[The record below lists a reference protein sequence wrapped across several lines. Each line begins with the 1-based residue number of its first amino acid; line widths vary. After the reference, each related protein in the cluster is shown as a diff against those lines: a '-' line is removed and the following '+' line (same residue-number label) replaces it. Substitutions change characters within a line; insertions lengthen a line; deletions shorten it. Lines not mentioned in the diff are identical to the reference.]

1 MAEMSFTRARTFFS
15 ERCVMRR
22 VLFVDSDQSAARE
35 LQKTLEPM
43 CPEWEMKVVATGD
56 EVLDIMSRTAFDVVV
71 PDISIQGMDGIEL
84 LGIVSERYPET
95 VRIIHSELSDPEEV
109 LKSTMAVHQFLMK
122 PCCAETMKNT
132 IERTCKLR
140 DLLRDDKL
148 KKIVAGIRNL
158 PSVPVLY
165 NLIVSEM
172 QSTEPSLKKVGHL
185 ISQDVSM
192 SAKILQLVNS
202 SFFALPL
209 KITDPQQAAVFVG
222 IESLKSLVLS
232 LHVFSS
238 ISKDAESCGFSLLK
252 MWRHSLRTGRLA
264 ADIAR
269 AEEADRKVVEE
280 AMIAGM
286 LHDIGKLILLKLP
299 RQYNKVMELTETTGC
314 SFAEAEYTVMGASH
328 SELGAYLLGLWG
340 LPRNVVEVVAFHHR
354 PSRLIESMFATS
366 DESAQEDSGETGSK
380 DVDPELQSE
389 EDKTTGFNA
398 LTAVH
403 IANAMTTQGN
413 CSSETSFPDID
424 MSYLKELGLT
434 DKLPEWI
441 ELYKNTKQLSEINLQ
456 LT

>member
-1 MAEMSFTRARTFFS
+1 
-15 ERCVMRR
+15 MRR
-22 VLFVDSDQSAARE
+22 VLFVDSDPDAVRD
-35 LQKTLEPM
+35 LQKTLEPI
-43 CPEWEMKVVATGD
+43 CPEWEMEVAMSGE
-56 EVLDIMSRTAFDVVV
+56 EVLNIMSQSHFDVVV
-71 PDISIQGMDGIEL
+71 PDIRIQGMDGIEL

-140 DLLRDDKL
+140 DLLRDDTL
-148 KKIVAGIRNL
+148 KKIVAGTRNL

-172 QSTEPSLKKVGHL
+172 QSEEPSLKNVGHL

-238 ISKDAESCGFSLLK
+238 ISEDAELCGFSLLK

-269 AEEADRKVVEE
+269 AKEADRKVVEE

-286 LHDIGKLILLKLP
+286 LHDIGKLILLKVP
-299 RQYNKVMELTETTGC
+299 RQYNEVMELIEMTGC

-340 LPRNVVEVVAFHHR
+340 LPSNVVEVVAFHHN
-354 PSRLIESMFATS
+354 PSKLIESMFVAS
-366 DESAQEDSGETGSK
+366 NDPSQEDSDETGPK
-380 DVDPELQSE
+380 DVDPEFQSV

-403 IANAMTTQGN
+403 IANAMTMQGN
-413 CSSETSFPDID
+413 CSSDTSFPDLDI
-424 MSYLKELGLT
+424 SYLKKLGLT

>member
-1 MAEMSFTRARTFFS
+1 
-15 ERCVMRR
+15 
-22 VLFVDSDQSAARE
+22 
-35 LQKTLEPM
+35 
-43 CPEWEMKVVATGD
+43 
-56 EVLDIMSRTAFDVVV
+56 
-71 PDISIQGMDGIEL
+71 
-84 LGIVSERYPET
+84 
-95 VRIIHSELSDPEEV
+95 
-109 LKSTMAVHQFLMK
+109 
-122 PCCAETMKNT
+122 
-132 IERTCKLR
+132 
-140 DLLRDDKL
+140 
-148 KKIVAGIRNL
+148 L

-172 QSTEPSLKKVGHL
+172 QSEEPSIKKVGHL

-202 SFFALPL
+202 SFFALPI

-222 IESLKSLVLS
+222 MESLKSLVLS

-238 ISKDAESCGFSLLK
+238 ISKDAELCGFSLLK

-269 AEEADRKVVEE
+269 AEKADRKVVEE

-286 LHDIGKLILLKLP
+286 LHDRGKLILLKVP
-299 RQYNKVMELTETTGC
+299 RKYNKVMALTETTGC
-314 SFAEAEYTVMGASH
+314 SFAEAEYTVI
-328 SELGAYLLGLWG
+328 GAYLLGLWG
-340 LPRNVVEVVAFHHR
+340 IPRNVVEVVAFHHR

-366 DESAQEDSGETGSK
+366 NESAQEDSGETGSK
-380 DVDPELQSE
+380 DVDPELQSV

-424 MSYLKELGLT
+424 MSYLKGLGLT

-441 ELYKNTKQLSEINLQ
+441 ELYNNTKQLSEINLQ
-456 LT
+456 FS

>member
-1 MAEMSFTRARTFFS
+1 
-15 ERCVMRR
+15 MRR
-22 VLFVDSDQSAARE
+22 VLFVDSDPGAARK

-43 CPEWEMKVVATGD
+43 CPEWEIEVAENGE
-56 EVLDIMSRTAFDVVV
+56 EVLDIMSRNPFDVVV
-71 PDISIQGMDGIEL
+71 PDIRIQEMDGIEL

-109 LKSTMAVHQFLMK
+109 LTSTMAVHQFLMK
-122 PCCAETMKNT
+122 PCGAETMKNT

-140 DLLRDDKL
+140 DLLRDDTL
-148 KKIVAGIRNL
+148 KKIVAGTRNL

-172 QSTEPSLKKVGHL
+172 QSEEPSLKKVGYL
-185 ISQDVSM
+185 ISQDISM

-202 SFFALPL
+202 SFFSLPQ

-232 LHVFSS
+232 LHIFSS
-238 ISKDAESCGFSLLK
+238 ISEDADRCGFSLLK

-269 AEEADRKVVEE
+269 AEEADRKIVEE

-286 LHDIGKLILLKLP
+286 LHDIGKLILLKIP
-299 RQYNKVMELTETTGC
+299 RQYNEVMELVETTGC
-314 SFAEAEYTVMGASH
+314 SFVEAEYTVMDASH

-340 LPRNVVEVVAFHHR
+340 LPRNVVETVAFHHN
-354 PSRLIESMFATS
+354 PSTLIEDIFVTS
-366 DESAQEDSGETGSK
+366 NESVLEDSDKAESK
-380 DVDPELQSE
+380 DNDPESQSAG
-389 EDKTTGFNA
+389 DKTTGINA

-403 IANAMTTQGN
+403 IANAMTMQGN

-424 MSYLKELGLT
+424 TSYLKKLGLT
-434 DKLPEWI
+434 DKLPGWI
-441 ELYKNTKQLSEINLQ
+441 ELYKNTNQLSEINLQ
-456 LT
+456 T

>member
-1 MAEMSFTRARTFFS
+1 
-15 ERCVMRR
+15 MRR
-22 VLFVDSDQSAARE
+22 VLFVDSDPGAARN

-43 CPEWEMKVVATGD
+43 CPEWEMEVAVSGE
-56 EVLDIMSRTAFDVVV
+56 EVLNVMSRSHFDVVV
-71 PDISIQGMDGIEL
+71 PDIHIEGMDGLEL

-95 VRIIHSELSDPEEV
+95 VRIIHSELLDPDEV
-109 LKSTMAVHQFLMK
+109 LKSTMTAHQFLMK

-132 IERTCKLR
+132 IERACKLR
-140 DLLRDDKL
+140 DLLRDDTL
-148 KKIVAGIRNL
+148 KKIVAGIKNL
-158 PSVPVLY
+158 PSVPILY

-172 QSTEPSLKKVGHL
+172 QSAEPSLKKVGHL

-209 KITDPQQAAVFVG
+209 KIADPQQAAVYVG

-232 LHVFSS
+232 IHAFSS
-238 ISKDAESCGFSLLK
+238 ISEDAELCGFSLLK

-269 AEEADRKVVEE
+269 AEKSDRKVVEE

-286 LHDIGKLILLKLP
+286 LHDIGKLILLKMP
-299 RQYNKVMELTETTGC
+299 RQYNKVMELTETTKC
-314 SFAEAEYTVMGASH
+314 SFAEAEYTAMGASH
-328 SELGAYLLGLWG
+328 AELGAYLLGLWG
-340 LPRNVVEVVAFHHR
+340 LPGNVVEAVAFHHN
-354 PSRLIESMFATS
+354 PSKLIEDIFVTS
-366 DESAQEDSGETGSK
+366 NESVLEDSVKAESK
-380 DVDPELQSE
+380 DNDPESQSV
-389 EDKTTGFNA
+389 EDRATGINA

-403 IANAMTTQGN
+403 IANAMTMQGN
-413 CSSETSFPDID
+413 CSSDTSFPHIDI
-424 MSYLKELGLT
+424 SYIKKLGLT

-456 LT
+456 LS

>member
-1 MAEMSFTRARTFFS
+1 
-15 ERCVMRR
+15 MRR
-22 VLFVDSDQSAARE
+22 VLFVDNDPGAARK

-43 CPEWEMKVVATGD
+43 CPEWEMEVAVSGE
-56 EVLDIMSRTAFDVVV
+56 EVLDVMSRTHFDVVV
-71 PDISIQGMDGIEL
+71 PDIRIQGMDGIEL
-84 LGIVSERYPET
+84 LDIVSERYPET
-95 VRIIHSELSDPEEV
+95 VRIIHSELSDPEEA

-140 DLLRDDKL
+140 DLLRDDTL
-148 KKIVAGIRNL
+148 KKIVAGTRNL

-172 QSTEPSLKKVGHL
+172 QSEEPSLKKVGHL
-185 ISQDVSM
+185 ISQDISM

-202 SFFALPL
+202 SFFALPQ

-238 ISKDAESCGFSLLK
+238 ISEDADRCGFSLLK

-269 AEEADRKVVEE
+269 AEEADRKVVEA

-286 LHDIGKLILLKLP
+286 LHDIGKLILLKMP
-299 RQYNKVMELTETTGC
+299 RRYNEVMELIETTGC
-314 SFAEAEYTVMGASH
+314 SFTEAEYTVMGASH

-340 LPRNVVEVVAFHHR
+340 LPRDVVEVVAFHHN
-354 PSRLIESMFATS
+354 PSKLIESMFVTS
-366 DESAQEDSGETGSK
+366 NDPAQDDSDETGSK
-380 DVDPELQSE
+380 DVGPEFQSV
-389 EDKTTGFNA
+389 EDKTAGFNA

-403 IANAMTTQGN
+403 IANAMTMQGN

-424 MSYLKELGLT
+424 TSYLEKLGLT
-434 DKLPEWI
+434 DKLPGWI
-441 ELYKNTKQLSEINLQ
+441 ELYKNTNQLSEINLQ
-456 LT
+456 FT

>member
-1 MAEMSFTRARTFFS
+1 
-15 ERCVMRR
+15 MRR
-22 VLFVDSDQSAARE
+22 VLFVDSDPSTARN

-43 CPEWEMKVVATGD
+43 CPEWEMEVAVSGE
-56 EVLDIMSRTAFDVVV
+56 EVLDIMSRSHYDVVV
-71 PDISIQGMDGIEL
+71 PDIHMEGMDGLEL
-84 LGIVSERYPET
+84 LGIVGERYPET
-95 VRIIHSELSDPEEV
+95 VRIIHSELLDPDEV
-109 LKSTMAVHQFLMK
+109 LKSTMAAHQFLMK

-132 IERTCKLR
+132 IERACKLR
-140 DLLRDDKL
+140 DLLRDDTL
-148 KKIVAGIRNL
+148 KKIVAGIKNL
-158 PSVPVLY
+158 PSVPILY

-172 QSTEPSLKKVGHL
+172 QSADPSLKKVGHL

-209 KITDPQQAAVFVG
+209 KITDPQQAAVYVG

-232 LHVFSS
+232 IHAFSS
-238 ISKDAESCGFSLLK
+238 ISEDAELCGFSLLK

-269 AEEADRKVVEE
+269 AENSDRKVVEE

-286 LHDIGKLILLKLP
+286 LHDIGKLILLKMP
-299 RQYNKVMELTETTGC
+299 RQYNEVMELTETTKC
-314 SFAEAEYTVMGASH
+314 SFEEAEYTVMGASH

-340 LPRNVVEVVAFHHR
+340 LPGNVVEAVAFHHN
-354 PSRLIESMFATS
+354 PSKLIEGIFVTS
-366 DESAQEDSGETGSK
+366 NEPVQEGSDKTESK
-380 DVDPELQSE
+380 DIDPESQSV
-389 EDKTTGFNA
+389 EDETTGINA

-403 IANAMTTQGN
+403 IANAMTMQGN
-413 CSSETSFPDID
+413 CSSDTSFPYVDIA
-424 MSYLKELGLT
+424 YINKLGLT

-456 LT
+456 LS

>member
-1 MAEMSFTRARTFFS
+1 
-15 ERCVMRR
+15 MRR
-22 VLFVDSDQSAARE
+22 VLFVDSDPGAARK

-43 CPEWEMKVVATGD
+43 CPEWEIGVAESGE
-56 EVLDIMSRTAFDVVV
+56 EVLDMMSREPFDVVV
-71 PDISIQGMDGIEL
+71 PDIRMQGMDGIEL

-95 VRIIHSELSDPEEV
+95 VRIIHSELSAPEEA
-109 LKSTMAVHQFLMK
+109 LESTMAVHQFLMK
-122 PCCAETMKNT
+122 PCGAETMKNT

-140 DLLRDDKL
+140 DLLRDDTL

-172 QSTEPSLKKVGHL
+172 QSEEPSIKKVGHL
-185 ISQDVSM
+185 ISQDISM

-202 SFFALPL
+202 SFFALPQ
-209 KITDPQQAAVFVG
+209 KIADPQQAAVYVG

-238 ISKDAESCGFSLLK
+238 ISEDADRCGFSLLK

-269 AEEADRKVVEE
+269 AENADSKVVEA

-286 LHDIGKLILLKLP
+286 LHDIGKLILLKMP
-299 RQYNKVMELTETTGC
+299 RRYNEVMDLIETTDC
-314 SFAEAEYTVMGASH
+314 SFTAAEYTVMDASH

-340 LPRNVVEVVAFHHR
+340 LPRNVVETVAFHHN
-354 PSRLIESMFATS
+354 PSKLIESMFVMS
-366 DESAQEDSGETGSK
+366 DEPDQDESDEAGSK
-380 DVDPELQSE
+380 DADPEFQSV
-389 EDKTTGFNA
+389 EDKTAGFNA

-403 IANAMTTQGN
+403 IANAMTMQGN
-413 CSSETSFPDID
+413 CSSETTFPDID
-424 MSYLKELGLT
+424 TAYLEKLELT

-441 ELYKNTKQLSEINLQ
+441 ELYKNTNQLSEINLQ
-456 LT
+456 FT

>member
-1 MAEMSFTRARTFFS
+1 
-15 ERCVMRR
+15 MRR
-22 VLFVDSDQSAARE
+22 VLFVDSDPGAARK

-43 CPEWEMKVVATGD
+43 CPEWEMEVAMSGE
-56 EVLDIMSRTAFDVVV
+56 EVLNIMSRSAFDVVV
-71 PDISIQGMDGIEL
+71 PDIRIEGMDGLEL

-95 VRIIHSELSDPEEV
+95 VRIIHSELLDPDEA
-109 LKSTMAVHQFLMK
+109 LKSTMNVHQFLMK

-140 DLLRDDKL
+140 DLLRDDTL
-148 KKIVAGIRNL
+148 KKIVTGIKNL

-172 QSTEPSLKKVGHL
+172 QSAEPSLKKVGRL

-209 KITDPQQAAVFVG
+209 KITDPQQAAVYVG
-222 IESLKSLVLS
+222 IELLKSLVLS
-232 LHVFSS
+232 IHVFSS
-238 ISKDAESCGFSLLK
+238 ISEDAELCGFSLLK

-269 AEEADRKVVEE
+269 AEKSDRKVVEE

-286 LHDIGKLILLKLP
+286 LHDIGKLILLKML
-299 RQYNKVMELTETTGC
+299 RKYNEVMELVESTGC

-340 LPRNVVEVVAFHHR
+340 LPGNVVEAVAFHHN
-354 PSRLIESMFATS
+354 PSKLIENMFVTS
-366 DESAQEDSGETGSK
+366 NESVQEDSDKTESK
-380 DVDPELQSE
+380 DVDSEFQSE
-389 EDKTTGFNA
+389 EDKTTGFSA

-403 IANAMTTQGN
+403 IANAMTMQGN
-413 CSSETSFPDID
+413 CSSDTSLQYVDVAYIKK
-424 MSYLKELGLT
+424 LELT

-441 ELYKNTKQLSEINLQ
+441 ELYKSTNQLSEINLQ
-456 LT
+456 FG

>member
-1 MAEMSFTRARTFFS
+1 
-15 ERCVMRR
+15 MRR
-22 VLFVDSDQSAARE
+22 VLFVDSDPGAARN

-43 CPEWEMKVVATGD
+43 CPEWEMDVAVSGE
-56 EVLDIMSRTAFDVVV
+56 EVLNIMSRSHYDVVV
-71 PDISIQGMDGIEL
+71 PDIHIDGIDGLEL
-84 LGIVSERYPET
+84 LGIVSDRYPET
-95 VRIIHSELSDPEEV
+95 VRIIHSELLDPDEV
-109 LKSTMAVHQFLMK
+109 LKSTMAAHQFLMK

-132 IERTCKLR
+132 IERACKLR
-140 DLLRDDKL
+140 DLLRDDTL
-148 KKIVAGIRNL
+148 KKIVAGIKNL

-172 QSTEPSLKKVGHL
+172 QSAEPSIKKVGHL

-209 KITDPQQAAVFVG
+209 KITDPQQAAVYVG

-232 LHVFSS
+232 IHAFSS
-238 ISKDAESCGFSLLK
+238 ISEDAELCGFSLLK

-269 AEEADRKVVEE
+269 AENSDRKVVEE

-286 LHDIGKLILLKLP
+286 LHDIGKLILLKMP
-299 RQYNKVMELTETTGC
+299 RQYNKVVELTETTNC
-314 SFAEAEYTVMGASH
+314 SFVEAEYAVMGASH
-328 SELGAYLLGLWG
+328 AELGAYLLGLWG
-340 LPRNVVEVVAFHHR
+340 LPGNVVEAVAFHHN
-354 PSRLIESMFATS
+354 PSKLIEDIFVTS
-366 DESAQEDSGETGSK
+366 NESVLEDSDNTESK
-380 DVDPELQSE
+380 DNDPESQSV
-389 EDKTTGFNA
+389 EDKTTGINA

-403 IANAMTTQGN
+403 IANAMTMQGN
-413 CSSETSFPDID
+413 CSSDTSFPHIDIA
-424 MSYLKELGLT
+424 YINKLGLT

-456 LT
+456 PS